1 MKERIRN
8 IRRGAVRIAVW
19 PLGMLAVTWLA
30 IETASAADGEQNDAR
45 AFVTYGCHQCHGYM
59 GQGGLLSGPR
69 IVPSELSFEAFAE
82 VVRRPYGVMPAYA
95 PDVLDQ
101 RTLRDIYH
109 DLQSITPTKQ

>member
-1 MKERIRN
+1 MQEFVRDIGRWTH
-8 IRRGAVRIAVW
+8 RIAALL
-19 PLGMLAVTWLA
+19 LGMLAGTGVA
-30 IETASAADGEQNDAR
+30 IESASAVDGEQNDAR